1 MKTVILNDIYSLDW
15 RMLLLLSI
23 VPIVGA
29 IDTFRVTSIPIYAVF
44 FLFCIILDFIRE
56 THEVNCQ
63 LLMSMPISRKD
74 YIKAKF
80 AEITAVNV
88 YILFGTNVIGLL
100 LDVIIEKEMFS
111 RREAATVL
119 LNTLVIVCVM
129 MIFFGIF
136 LAVYFMT
143 GSLFW
148 SGITVFGLIAG
159 IVLPV
164 VFVLIGVYCDEP
176 SMYNLMSTPVYI
188 ILPITAVAATIVMYF
203 ISCRAFEESDL

>member
-15 RMLLLLSI
+15 RMLLLLVV

-29 IDTFRVTSIPIYAVF
+29 IDTFRVTGIPIYAVF
-44 FLFCIILDFIRE
+44 ILFCIILDFIRE

-63 LLMSMPISRKD
+63 LLMSMPISRRD
-74 YIKAKF
+74 CIKAKF

-88 YILFGTNVIGLL
+88 YILFGANVIGLFS
-100 LDVIIEKEMFS
+100 DAIIEKEMFS
-111 RREAATVL
+111 RREAAAVL

-148 SGITVFGLIAG
+148 SSIAVLGLTAV

-176 SMYNLMSTPVYI
+176 SMYNLMSTPIYI
-188 ILPITAVAATIVMYF
+188 ILPIAAVAATIVMYF

>member
-15 RMLLLLSI
+15 YMLLLLAI
-23 VPIVGA
+23 VPIIGA
-29 IDTFRVTSIPIYAVF
+29 IDTVRFMGIPIYAVF

-63 LLMSMPISRKD
+63 LLMSMPISRRD
-74 YIKAKF
+74 CIKAKF

-88 YILFGTNVIGLL
+88 YIMFSTNVMGLIL
-100 LDVIIEKEMFS
+100 NAIIEKDMFS
-111 RREAATVL
+111 HEEAAAVL

-136 LAVYFMT
+136 LAVYFTT

-148 SGITVFGLIAG
+148 SSIATIGLTAV

-164 VFVLIGVYCDEP
+164 VFVLVGVYCEEP
-176 SMYNLMSTPVYI
+176 SMYNLLSTPVYI
-188 ILPITAVAATIVMYF
+188 TLPIAAVAVTIVMYF
-203 ISCRAFEESDL
+203 ISCCAFEKSDI